1 MKCINFGK
9 FDKKWLIP
17 VVDGLIALIY
27 NYIAKDN
34 PKYKI
39 LCQNPFLFNIY
50 VAFGMILAIIPH
62 LIIKH
67 RSQNVSDTSNKLIIK
82 SKLNITLRVEH
93 HDIFKK
99 RKFAKIRFI
108 FYSTVFDFAQTLLCA
123 LFALNNSFNL
133 WNFDIFIL

>member
-9 FDKKWLIP
+9 FDKKLLIP
-17 VVDGLIALIY
+17 VVGGLISLIY

-50 VAFGMILAIIPH
+50 VAFGMILGIIPH

-67 RSQNVSDTSNKLIIK
+67 RSQNVSNTSNKLIIK
-82 SKLNITLRVEH
+82 TKFNIKLKVVEQ
-93 HDIFKK
+93 DIFEKK
-99 RKFAKIRFI
+99 KFAKIRFI
-108 FYSTVFDFAQTLLCA
+108 FYSTVFDFAQSLLSVF
-123 LFALNNSFNL
+123 FALNNSFNL
-133 WNFDIFIL
+133 WNFDL